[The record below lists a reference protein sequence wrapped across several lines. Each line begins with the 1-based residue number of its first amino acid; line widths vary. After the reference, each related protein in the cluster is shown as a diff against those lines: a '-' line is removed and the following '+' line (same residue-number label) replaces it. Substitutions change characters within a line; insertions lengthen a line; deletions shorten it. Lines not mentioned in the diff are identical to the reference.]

1 MIDVSTLFEDTVKA
15 PVRSPKPG
23 CLISWAK
30 NYDAG
35 VAFAQMDHSHMD
47 QGDRMKGTG
56 DTVTFFNKYD
66 YVNETRYVKNFRIT
80 KKLSNRPWGVIM
92 ASAEVELNNTTKRF
106 FPGFNP
112 DIGAYTELPDRPIKL
127 SVGFNGEF
135 VNLFT
140 GYADRPEHQLVKRIS
155 KIRAYDAMTYL
166 STVKSSLD
174 AFVDTPANEI
184 IEALLIEQGFGME
197 MFNIEPSLQQ
207 PIGYLMPNGRIVTEI
222 FQDICDAEGYIMH
235 ADEEGIIQGWNR
247 LHMIGDRSP
256 VWTFTYANMEDIN
269 YSSAPIIN
277 AAEVVAKPFK
287 PAAWNKLYETD
298 SSVGEDRTV
307 LPGQS
312 KDIFVEFKDDL
323 GAFPAIDVDDP
334 VHISSAAGSS
344 YYSTNLS
351 KEGDAETGQADISL
365 SSTYNFG
372 NTYRM
377 TFANS
382 GDVPIYITKIVLFGQ
397 PAKVTAIKGDTQED
411 PDSIE
416 KYGINPDNSK
426 QVYVI
431 ENNLVQDLAT
441 ANTMA
446 WLLVDINSSPHARL
460 DIDNFVVP
468 HLQFGDPIEVEI
480 LDINE
485 SKYCNVLGTE
495 LFFGVDANL
504 THKIFVEERELKTY
518 ARMDQSHMDG
528 ADVMAL

>member
-1 MIDVSTLFEDTVKA
+1 MIDVSTLFTNTVKA
-15 PVRSPKPG
+15 PVKQPQPG
-23 CLISWAK
+23 CLISWLK
-30 NYDAG
+30 TYDAG

-66 YVNETRYVKNFRIT
+66 YVNETKYVKNFRII
-80 KKLSNRPWGVIM
+80 KKVSNKPWGVIM
-92 ASAEVELNNTTKRF
+92 ATAEIELNNTTKRF
-106 FPGFNP
+106 FPGLDP
-112 DIGAYTELPDRPIKL
+112 TIGDYTDLPDRPVKL
-127 SVGFNGEF
+127 SVGFNGEYI
-135 VNLFT
+135 NLFT
-140 GYADRPEHQLVKRIS
+140 GYTERPGHQLLKRVT
-155 KIRAYDAMTYL
+155 KLRAYDAMTYL

-184 IEALLIEQGFGME
+184 IEALLIEQGFGAD
-197 MFNIEPSLQQ
+197 MFNIESSLQQ
-207 PIGYLMPNGRIVTEI
+207 PIGYLMPNGRIVTDILQE
-222 FQDICDAEGYIMH
+222 ICDAEGYIIH
-235 ADEEGIIQGWNR
+235 ADEEGVIQGWNR
-247 LHMIGDRSP
+247 LHMLGDRTP
-256 VWTFTYANMEDIN
+256 VWTFTYANMVDIN
-269 YSSAPIIN
+269 FSSAPIIN

-323 GAFPAIDVDDP
+323 GSFPAIDVEEP
-334 VHISSAAGSS
+334 VHISTATGGS

-351 KEGDAETGQADISL
+351 KDGDADTGAADITLDSV
-365 SSTYNFG
+365 YNFG

-377 TFANS
+377 TFSNT
-382 GDVPIYITKIVLFGQ
+382 GDVPIYVTKIVLFGQ

-411 PDSIE
+411 ATSIE
-416 KYGINPDNSK
+416 KYGINPDNNK

-446 WLLVDINSSPHARL
+446 WLLVDINSGPHARL
-460 DIDNFVVP
+460 DVDNFVVP
-468 HLQFGDPIEVEI
+468 QLQFGDPVQV
-480 LDINE
+480 DIMDTEE

-504 THKIFVEERELKTY
+504 THKIYLEERELKTY

-528 ADVMAL
+528 DDVMAL